1 YLDSTGSAKVEAAD
15 VDNGSSDPCGVDTFY
30 LSQND
35 FDCSNV
41 GVDNITFTAIDNN
54 GNSKNA
60 ISLITV
66 MDTISP
72 IINIGSNMLPDTVPA
87 SLDVNGI
94 AGFYTPTTQFV
105 GLNMVE
111 DACGIDTAY
120 FTPDTLGCSNIGYN
134 PITIIATDING
145 NTTADIFYIYLE
157 DVTAPTVTA
166 QNLTVYLNATG
177 TASIAAADV
186 DNGS

>member
-1 YLDSTGSAKVEAAD
+1 SFTISSADGTANTVLRFVYNTGDGCCGPQDGFFVDNIRTFSLPIIQDAGIASGDTLPLGVTINKFTVTDISGNSVTDSFKVTVLDTAFYSVQANDLTVYLDSTGSAKVEAAD

-41 GVDNITFTAIDNN
+41 GVNNITFTAIDNN

-72 IINIGSNMLPDTVPA
+72 IINIGSNMLPD
-87 SLDVNGI
+87 
-94 AGFYTPTTQFV
+94 
-105 GLNMVE
+105 
-111 DACGIDTAY
+111 
-120 FTPDTLGCSNIGYN
+120 
-134 PITIIATDING
+134 
-145 NTTADIFYIYLE
+145 
-157 DVTAPTVTA
+157 
-166 QNLTVYLNATG
+166 
-177 TASIAAADV
+177 
-186 DNGS
+186 